1 VAFVDALRPHPAVAG
16 LTQTRILLSEPGI
29 NIAERALA
37 LLRGAGF
44 SAEQAAQ
51 LGGFLNAVVSLVIAE
66 PGSHDVLG
74 EDARDKERRARKAA
88 LLTLPPSEYPNV
100 IDSADELTVC
110 ENDDAY
116 YAQASTA
123 GGGSTRAQRGI
134 VRTGTPRIR
143 AGVDTPAAPE
153 RGALRST
160 YRAPRAPGQ
169 ARTTLVRPE
178 PPIPQFSTVINDI
191 YSP

>member
-1 VAFVDALRPHPAVAG
+1 
-16 LTQTRILLSEPGI
+16 
-29 NIAERALA
+29 
-37 LLRGAGF
+37 
-44 SAEQAAQ
+44 
-51 LGGFLNAVVSLVIAE
+51 VIAE

-169 ARTTLVRPE
+169 ARTTPGQASAAH
-178 PPIPQFSTVINDI
+178 PAI
-191 YSP
+191 

>member
-1 VAFVDALRPHPAVAG
+1 MAFVDALRPHAAVAG

-169 ARTTLVRPE
+169 ARTTPGQARAAHPA
-178 PPIPQFSTVINDI
+178 I
-191 YSP
+191 